1 MNLLI
6 VPFHDWRKILIEGFR
21 TRDAHFI
28 EELNKKN
35 DDIKIII
42 NRPTTFL
49 EILLKRKRNLING
62 EIIVSKGNYKLYR
75 ISHNVYLIDYVS
87 YDILGQIFNG
97 YKWFINKYGSA
108 KYIGFIKEC
117 LNHLEVKDSF
127 YLLNQNILAYKISE
141 GLTAEK
147 KVFDA
152 WDNFMKFDVYHKI
165 KGDINKAYKRYSSIS
180 DFWITNSIDN
190 VKNFQKLYSPQS
202 LSLIKNGVDIVRF
215 VENNK
220 SYLPDD
226 MKNIPRPIVGFGG
239 KITHLID
246 TDLLNETMKL
256 SPSVSFVFVG
266 QILDK
271 EVYDKIIKLENFYY
285 LGDKHYDLY
294 PNYVKNFDI
303 CTVPYVV
310 KEEKKSG
317 ANTIKVYEYLAT
329 GKKVV
334 GTRSNGLEDL
344 EEYLFLADN
353 PIEFAQ
359 EMRDTKNTKKSINV
373 DEHSWKS
380 KVDDFLK
387 ILINGK

>member
-49 EILLKRKRNLING
+49 EVLLKRRRNLING
-62 EIIVSKGNYKLYR
+62 EILISKGNCKLYK
-75 ISHNVYLIDYVS
+75 ISHNMYLTDYVS
-87 YDILGQIFNG
+87 YDILGQVFNG
-97 YKWFINKYGSA
+97 YKWFIDKYGSA
-108 KYIGFIKEC
+108 KYIGFITEC
-117 LNHLEVKDSF
+117 LNHLEVKDNY

-141 GLTAEK
+141 GLNAEK

-165 KGDINKAYKRYSSIS
+165 KGHINIAYKCYSSIS

-190 VKNFQKLYSPQS
+190 VNDFQKLYSPQR
-202 LSLIKNGVDIVRF
+202 LFLIKNGVDIVRF

-271 EVYDKIIKLENFYY
+271 EVYDKIVKLENFYY

-359 EMRDTKNTKKSINV
+359 EMRDTKNTKKNINV

-380 KVDDFLK
+380 KVDDLLK
-387 ILINGK
+387 ILINGN